1 VSVVV
6 IGLNHRTVPLDLLER
21 LTIDDA
27 RLPKALHDVVSR
39 DHVSEAVV
47 LSTCNRTEVYAV
59 AEKFHPAYAD
69 LRNFLSEMAFLP
81 PEAFADHLYVHDGA
95 AAASHLFAVAS
106 GIDSAVVGEAEILGQ
121 VRHAWERAQEEGVA
135 GSRLNLLFRHA
146 LETGKRARTETG
158 IGRHVASV
166 STAAVAM
173 AAEHLG
179 DLEGRSVLVLG
190 AGEMGDGMV
199 RALAAKGIDDVRIAN
214 RTRDRAEELAD
225 RVGGRAIRLADL
237 DRSLSEVDVLLT
249 GTGAT
254 SMLLEHADIARVMAT
269 RAGRSLL
276 VVDVAVP
283 RDVDPSAADL
293 PGVTLLDMD
302 DLRAFAEAGQSERR
316 REVDAVRALV
326 GAELDRYVAVSSA
339 REVAPLVSAL
349 HERGDEVRVAE
360 IERFRSRLGDLDE
373 RQAEAVEALTR
384 GIVAKLLHEPTVGLK
399 DAAGSP
405 RGERLSEALRD
416 LFSL

>member
-1 VSVVV
+1 MSVVV

-179 DLEGRSVLVLG
+179 ELEGRSVLVLG

>member
-1 VSVVV
+1 MSVVV
-6 IGLNHRTVPLDLLER
+6 IGLNHRTVPLGLLER

-39 DHVSEAVV
+39 DHISEAVV

-69 LRNFLSEMAFLP
+69 LRDFLSELAFLP

-95 AAASHLFAVAS
+95 DAASHLFAVAS

-121 VRHAWERAQEEGVA
+121 VRHAWERAQGEGAA

-146 LETGKRARTETG
+146 LEIGKRARTDTG

-179 DLEGRSVLVLG
+179 ELEGRAILVLG

-199 RALAAKGIDDVRIAN
+199 RALAAKGVTDIRIAN
-214 RTRDRAEELAD
+214 RTRDRAEELAE

-237 DRSLSEVDVLLT
+237 DASLAEVDLLLT

-254 SMLLEHADIARVMAT
+254 SMLLEHADIARVMGV
-269 RAGRSLL
+269 RAGRPLL

-283 RDVDPSAADL
+283 RDVDPSAAEL

-302 DLRAFAEAGQSERR
+302 DLRAFAEAGQAERR
-316 REVDAVRALV
+316 REVDAVRSLV
-326 GAELDRYVAVSSA
+326 GIELDRYIAHSSA
-339 REVAPLVSAL
+339 REVAPLVTSL
-349 HERGDEVRVAE
+349 HDRAE
-360 IERFRSRLGDLDE
+360 TV
-373 RQAEAVEALTR
+373 RQAEIDRFRARLGELDDRQADAVEALTR
-384 GIVAKLLHEPTVGLK
+384 GIVAKLLHDPTVSLK
-399 DAAGSP
+399 DAAGTP
-405 RGERLSEALRD
+405 KGERLSQALRD